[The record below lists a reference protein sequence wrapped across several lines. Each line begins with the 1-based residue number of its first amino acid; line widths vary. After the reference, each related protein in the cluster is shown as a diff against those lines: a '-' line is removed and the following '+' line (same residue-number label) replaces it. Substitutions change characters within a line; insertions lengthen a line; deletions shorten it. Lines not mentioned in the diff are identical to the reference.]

1 MESSKNKEE
10 VFERLKQAIIEGDEV
25 EAVKWAEEA
34 VKRGID
40 AYEAISKGC
49 LEGMNVVGDKY
60 ARREYFIPE
69 VVLAAQAMNMAVEV
83 LKPHVKMEKGPSGV
97 VVIGTVQGDVHD
109 IGKNIVKIMLEAAG
123 FKVIDLGRDVPLKDF
138 VETAKQQNADIIA
151 MSALMT
157 TTMPGMG
164 KVVKMLEEDENLRR
178 RVKVMIGGAPTS
190 EEYARRIG
198 ADAWGKDAVAAVE
211 LAKKFM
217 QEKHV

>member
-1 MESSKNKEE
+1 MSEQSKEE
-10 VFERLKQAIIEGDEV
+10 VFEKLKQAVIEGDDV
-25 EAVKWAEEA
+25 AAKKWAEEA

-40 AYEAISKGC
+40 AYEAIAKGC
-49 LEGMNVVGDKY
+49 LEGMNIVGDKY

-69 VVLAAQAMNMAVEV
+69 VVLAAQAMSNAVEV
-83 LKPHVKMEKGPSGV
+83 LKPHIKMEKGPAGI

-123 FKVIDLGRDVPLKDF
+123 FKVFDLGRDVPLNKF
-138 VETAKQQNADIIA
+138 VETAREQGAQIIA
-151 MSALMT
+151 LSALMT

-164 KVVKMLEEDENLRR
+164 KVIQLLKEKGLRD

-190 EEYARRIG
+190 EDFARKIG

-211 LAKKFM
+211 IARKFV
-217 QEKHV
+217 QSG